1 MKEKHRRLSLFILTT
16 VIILTCVFV
25 SLYFAGINHEDEHL
39 KHILITIFIVWFVQ
53 AVLADPIKLILL
65 AIDEATWQR
74 GFPMYRKNPQEEDD
88 KDYNRLELLKRR
100 LISLKFQIKITERH
114 RNESLN
120 EQYKLITQDL
130 FNYGRF
136 MFILFLMLI
145 LSRDE
150 LLFHNTKMIT
160 SLLMKNHTGH
170 VGVEAV
176 YDLNQLYDF
185 IELTLVNAFDHDSYI
200 TGPHTWVHQFGTKM
214 VGVVRIRQL
223 RLADQKLGWGDPKYS
238 NTNYMPGWELPHRRL
253 HYADR
258 YWRTYEPWISIEDR
272 LEFIDQ
278 LLLNYNHFGKF
289 QDYPE
294 LKGYISLLARS
305 RENSMKILDFLEDN
319 VWLNYNTSA
328 VFLDLTLY
336 NVDANIFGVVNIRL
350 ERTPFGSI
358 ISHVEVDSVSLIE
371 KLEKK
376 SYLELFMMALYI
388 IMVLLL
394 IETYV
399 MHVWNY
405 PSKMSSVWY
414 IMDLIII
421 ILNVCVIVLF
431 IARSYLTITMLTR
444 LEGANKLEFL
454 DFRRPTRLHN
464 ITATVC
470 GLLICLTTMR
480 VWKLMQFSTVFQT
493 FTKTLYAAWGAL
505 AATSI
510 VIFII
515 LMAFG
520 IAFTTINGNNS
531 VHFLHLFKTII
542 SCLLF
547 AFGFRTEIKP
557 EEVFF
562 GGKYLGMAMYAAMG
576 FIVSIFL
583 LNLFVSIVNDYFNK
597 ERITLTDYERRQK
610 INYFEFLMVEYYEI
624 VNWITKWFAR
634 GYKSHNR
641 TVAENIQRRMD
652 EYDKQQELEERRQ
665 HQALVSAENKT
676 RPPPKTEEIL
686 QAEYR
691 ERIEYTLA
699 ISRIMNTQLQILE
712 LMLFPEE
719 EKENKKKKKPKNKPS
734 KDQNNPDDN
743 TKSTF
748 DDESKGFR
756 VIYVDEE
763 KKENIKE

>member
-1 MKEKHRRLSLFILTT
+1 MKEKYRRLSLFILTT

-25 SLYFAGINHEDEHL
+25 SLYFAGVNHEDEHV
-39 KHILITIFIVWFVQ
+39 KHIVITIFIVLFVQ
-53 AVLADPIKLILL
+53 FVLVDPIKMIVL

-74 GFPMYRKNPQEEDD
+74 GFPTYRKNMQEEDD

-114 RNESLN
+114 RNQSLN

-136 MFILFLMLI
+136 MFILYLMLI
-145 LSRDE
+145 LYRDE

-160 SLLMKNHTGH
+160 SLLSKNHTGH
-170 VGVEAV
+170 IGVEAV
-176 YDLNQLYDF
+176 CDLNQLYDF
-185 IELTLVNAFDHDSYI
+185 IEQTLVNAFDHDSYI

-223 RLADQKLGWGDPKYS
+223 RLADHKLGWGDPKYS

-272 LEFIDQ
+272 LEFLDH
-278 LLLNYNHFGKF
+278 LLLNFKHFGKF
-289 QDYPE
+289 QNYPE

-305 RENSMKILDFLEDN
+305 RENSMKILDFLEGN

-336 NVDANIFGVVNIRL
+336 NVDSNIFGVVSIRL

-358 ISHVEVDSVSLIE
+358 LSYVEVDSVGLIE
-371 KLEKK
+371 ELEKK
-376 SYLELFMMALYI
+376 SYLELFMMSIYI
-388 IMVLLL
+388 IMVLML
-394 IETYV
+394 IQTFV
-399 MHVWNY
+399 MHLWND
-405 PSKMSSVWY
+405 PSKMRSIWY
-414 IMDLIII
+414 IMDLIVI
-421 ILNVCVIVLF
+421 ILNVSVIILF
-431 IARSYLTITMLTR
+431 IVRSYLTITMLKR

-454 DFRRPTRLHN
+454 DFRRATRLHN
-464 ITATVC
+464 MTADVC
-470 GLLICLTTMR
+470 GLLICLTTLR
-480 VWKLMQFSTVFQT
+480 IWKIMQFSTVFQT

-505 AATSI
+505 AATTI

-520 IAFTTINGNNS
+520 IAFTIINGNNS
-531 VHFLHLFKTII
+531 AHFLHLFKTII
-542 SCLLF
+542 SCILF

-562 GGKYLGMAMYAAMG
+562 GGKYLGIAMYAAMG
-576 FIVSIFL
+576 FIVSILL
-583 LNLFVSIVNDYFNK
+583 LNLFISIVNDYFNK
-597 ERITLTDYERRQK
+597 ERITLTEFEKRQK
-610 INYFEFLMVEYYEI
+610 ISYFEFLMVEYYGI
-624 VNWITKWFAR
+624 VSWITKWFSR
-634 GYKSHNR
+634 GYKRHNR

-652 EYDKQQELEERRQ
+652 EYDKQQELIKLQQ
-665 HQALVSAENKT
+665 HKALVSAEIRT

-699 ISRIMNTQLQILE
+699 ISRIMTTQLKILE

-719 EKENKKKKKPKNKPS
+719 ETKKKKKKNLS
-734 KDQNNPDDN
+734 KDQNNADDN
-743 TKSTF
+743 KKSE
-748 DDESKGFR
+748 DFR
-756 VIYVDEE
+756 VIDIDEE
-763 KKENIKE
+763 HK